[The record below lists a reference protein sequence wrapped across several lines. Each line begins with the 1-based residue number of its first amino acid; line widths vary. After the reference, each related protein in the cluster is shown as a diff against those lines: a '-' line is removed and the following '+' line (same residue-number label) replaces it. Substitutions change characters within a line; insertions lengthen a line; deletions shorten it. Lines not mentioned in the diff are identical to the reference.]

1 MCTANEIN
9 KNVQELQELRRMK
22 EELDAEI
29 AELEDK
35 LKQHMRDTG
44 IYEIDALTGKVTWFE
59 STSNRLDSSAL
70 KKELP
75 DLYARYSKQV
85 STRYFRIQK

>member
-1 MCTANEIN
+1 MCTATEIN
-9 KNVQELQELRRMK
+9 RNVQELQELRRMK

-29 AELEDK
+29 TALEDA
-35 LKQHMRDTG
+35 LKQHMHDTG
-44 IYEIDALTGKVTWFE
+44 VYEIQALTGKVTWLE
-59 STSNRLDSSAL
+59 SASNRLDSAAL

-85 STRYFRIQK
+85 TTRYFRVQK